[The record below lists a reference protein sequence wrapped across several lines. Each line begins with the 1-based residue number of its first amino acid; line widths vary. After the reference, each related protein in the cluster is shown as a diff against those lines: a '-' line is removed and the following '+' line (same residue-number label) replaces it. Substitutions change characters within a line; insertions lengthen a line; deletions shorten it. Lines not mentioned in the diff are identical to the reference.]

1 MPAVRPG
8 AVRSA
13 RRAGRPPR
21 SADRDGHGVLRSCG
35 RAGPARARPTHRA
48 LKIAEDTLDSS
59 ITRLRQEPGKQGGRR
74 SATAWKTANRV
85 RTDRG

>member
-1 MPAVRPG
+1 
-8 AVRSA
+8 
-13 RRAGRPPR
+13 
-21 SADRDGHGVLRSCG
+21 
-35 RAGPARARPTHRA
+35 